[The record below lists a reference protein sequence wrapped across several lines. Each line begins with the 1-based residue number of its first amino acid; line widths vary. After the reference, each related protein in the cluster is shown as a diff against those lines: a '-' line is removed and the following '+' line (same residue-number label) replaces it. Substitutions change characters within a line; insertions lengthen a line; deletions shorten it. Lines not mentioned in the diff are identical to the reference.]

1 MSVLRQ
7 TQGTAPECCC
17 TESHTLAAPRTVRG
31 VATSAYHTQSAECSN
46 NALARGQS
54 CHRRCE
60 RRSVIANDARSL
72 RRQSCC
78 TRTTLPHLQ
87 ATNAVMLPGLCFI
100 GVRLPGSAQDSEPR
114 RHYCPSVTLASSA
127 QNCEGVTKFTPPTV
141 AMSAVLTASIPDART
156 CAMCAD
162 SAKASNYGC
171 DTG

>member
-17 TESHTLAAPRTVRG
+17 TVSHTLAAPRTVRG

-60 RRSVIANDARSL
+60 RRSVIAND
-72 RRQSCC
+72 
-78 TRTTLPHLQ
+78 
-87 ATNAVMLPGLCFI
+87 
-100 GVRLPGSAQDSEPR
+100 VRLPGSAQDSEPR